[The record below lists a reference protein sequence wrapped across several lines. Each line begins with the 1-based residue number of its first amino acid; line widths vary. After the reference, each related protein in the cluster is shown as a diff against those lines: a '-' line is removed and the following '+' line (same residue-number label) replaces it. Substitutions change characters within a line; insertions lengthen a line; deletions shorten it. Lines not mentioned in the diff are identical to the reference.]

1 MHVWKRRRR
10 RTRRRRQRRRN
21 KRKKRR
27 GGKGKRKRKLTL
39 TGHPQHKSM
48 REKGRNKDK
57 SVGRK
62 VTSEEN
68 RAHNL
73 QGKTREI

>member
-1 MHVWKRRRR
+1 MYGKGEGGEEGEEGEEEEREEEEEG
-10 RTRRRRQRRRN
+10 
-21 KRKKRR
+21 

-39 TGHPQHKSM
+39 MGHPQHKSM

-62 VTSEEN
+62 VTSQEN

-73 QGKTREI
+73 QWKTREI